1 MEKIKAATSSQTQL
15 TPLYKLKQALK
26 TKTMWMVVFGL
37 AGLLTLKQVVKP
49 WYEMKR
55 DQEAEDYAN
64 FLWEKSNKKSIEQ

>member
-1 MEKIKAATSSQTQL
+1 MEKIKAVTSSQP
-15 TPLYKLKQALK
+15 TPLDKLKQALK

>member
-1 MEKIKAATSSQTQL
+1 MEKIKAATSQTQL
-15 TPLYKLKQALK
+15 APLNKLKQALK
-26 TKTMWMVVFGL
+26 TKTMWMVIFGL

-55 DQEAEDYAN
+55 DKESEEYAN

>member
-1 MEKIKAATSSQTQL
+1 MEKIKAVTNSQL
-15 TPLYKLKQALK
+15 TPLDKLKQALK

>member
-1 MEKIKAATSSQTQL
+1 MEKIKAVTSSQL
-15 TPLYKLKQALK
+15 TPLDKLKQALK